1 MKTMQSLLAAA
12 SVLAAFSALAAPQ
25 PLGNPLRAA
34 KGCQSLSAQE
44 TARCKKTE
52 DYCTNKPQ
60 DRNVCAL
67 INCARNIR
75 WRKNLL
81 SNPMSLL
88 ITSVLPRNKQR

>member
-12 SVLAAFSALAAPQ
+12 ALLAAFASSAAPQ

-52 DYCTNKPQ
+52 DYCTNKPKDPKCMRFNKLREKYPLEQ
-60 DRNVCAL
+60 RNAS
-67 INCARNIR
+67 APE
-75 WRKNLL
+75 
-81 SNPMSLL
+81 S
-88 ITSVLPRNKQR
+88 SVDYIVPAAQ

>member
-12 SVLAAFSALAAPQ
+12 ALLAAFASSAAPQ

-52 DYCTNKPQ
+52 DYCTNKPKDPKCMRFNKLREKYPLEQ
-60 DRNVCAL
+60 RNAS
-67 INCARNIR
+67 APE
-75 WRKNLL
+75 
-81 SNPMSLL
+81 S
-88 ITSVLPRNKQR
+88 SVDYIAPAAQ

>member
-12 SVLAAFSALAAPQ
+12 ALLVAFASSAAPQ

-52 DYCTNKPQ
+52 DYCTNKPKDPKCMRFNKLREKYPLEQ
-60 DRNVCAL
+60 RNAS
-67 INCARNIR
+67 APE
-75 WRKNLL
+75 
-81 SNPMSLL
+81 S
-88 ITSVLPRNKQR
+88 SVDYIAPAAQ